1 MDVQP
6 IFKLTAVQFEPLL
19 TTITSNVG
27 VLLPVGLTIMGIF
40 VAISLIPKIFYR
52 FF

>member
-1 MDVQP
+1 MADTTL
-6 IFKLTAVQFEPLL
+6 FTLTPNMLEPLVE
-19 TTITSNVG
+19 TVTANAA

>member
-1 MDVQP
+1 MENVLFQ
-6 IFKLTAVQFEPLL
+6 LTPDMFAPLVE
-19 TTITSNVG
+19 TITTNVG
-27 VLLPVGLTIMGIF
+27 TLLPVGLTIMGIF

>member
-1 MDVQP
+1 MVLSADM
-6 IFKLTAVQFEPLL
+6 FAPLL

>member
-1 MDVQP
+1 MADTL
-6 IFKLTAVQFEPLL
+6 FTLTPEMFAPLVE
-19 TTITSNVG
+19 TITTNVS
-27 VLLPVGLTIMGIF
+27 VLLPIGLTIMGIF

>member
-1 MDVQP
+1 MESAL
-6 IFKLTAVQFEPLL
+6 FELTPTMFQPLL
-19 TTITSNVG
+19 DTITTNVG
-27 VLLPVGLTIMGIF
+27 VLLPIGLTIMGIF

>member
-1 MDVQP
+1 MEGVL
-6 IFKLTAVQFEPLL
+6 FELTPEMLSPLVE
-19 TTITSNVG
+19 TITTNVG
-27 VLLPVGLTIMGIF
+27 TLLPIGLTIMGIF

>member
-1 MDVQP
+1 MESTL
-6 IFKLTAVQFEPLL
+6 FTLTPDMLAPLVE
-19 TTITSNVG
+19 TITTNAS

>member
-1 MDVQP
+1 MENL
-6 IFKLTAVQFEPLL
+6 FTLTPDMLQPLL
-19 TTITSNVG
+19 DTVINNVG